1 LNDIIQLLVKPHGK
15 SLTEPQE
22 GNPGDA
28 EKNMSKARRKDSTG
42 LIAGGI
48 AHDLNTILTLI
59 YGYSELA
66 LEGLDPSG
74 ENFANIK
81 KIIQS
86 ADRAKAITGQL
97 LSLGMEAD
105 QARMRVPVKD
115 VLRETLE
122 FLRPLVTDR
131 IIFSEQMLT
140 PEVNVSA
147 DPIQLYRVFIN
158 LARNAIHA
166 MEERGG
172 TLTVTLDTRKGAEVS
187 NLAAGNKTASE
198 YALIRFADTG
208 PGMDETTAAR
218 MFEPFFTAGKQG
230 MGTGLGLSVVYG
242 IISAIDGEISV
253 TTKEGRGTVIELLIP
268 SLC

>member
-1 LNDIIQLLVKPHGK
+1 MKTPGK
-15 SLTEPQE
+15 SLTEPQQS
-22 GNPGDA
+22 NPGDA
-28 EKNMSKARRKDSTG
+28 DQNLPKAKKQVSTV

-66 LEGLDPSG
+66 LEGLDPAS

-97 LSLGMEAD
+97 LSPGMEAD
-105 QARMRVPVKD
+105 QVQMKVTVKD

-131 IIFSEQMLT
+131 IILREEILT
-140 PEVNVSA
+140 PEVYVSA
-147 DPIQLYRVFIN
+147 DPIQLYRVFTN
-158 LARNAIHA
+158 LARNAIQA
-166 MEERGG
+166 MEENGG
-172 TLTVTLDTRKGAEVS
+172 TLTVTLDTRKGGEVR
-187 NLAAGNKTASE
+187 NLPAGKPAADE

-218 MFEPFFTAGKQG
+218 MFEPFFTAGKQSR
-230 MGTGLGLSVVYG
+230 GTGLGLSVVAG
-242 IISAIDGEISV
+242 IISGIEGKISV
-253 TTKEGRGTVIELLIP
+253 TTKKGMGTVIELLIP

>member
-1 LNDIIQLLVKPHGK
+1 MKTPGK
-15 SLTEPQE
+15 SLTVPKE

-28 EKNMSKARRKDSTG
+28 EKNMPKAVKQDSSG

-66 LEGLDPSG
+66 LEGLDPAG

-115 VLRETLE
+115 ILQETLE

-131 IIFSEQMLT
+131 VIFSEQMVT
-140 PEVNVSA
+140 PEVTVSA

-158 LARNAIHA
+158 LARNAVHA
-166 MEERGG
+166 MEEKGG

-187 NLAAGNKTASE
+187 NPAAGNQVAAE

-208 PGMDETTAAR
+208 PGMDETTASR
-218 MFEPFFTAGKQG
+218 MFDPFFTAGKQG
-230 MGTGLGLSVVYG
+230 IGTGLGLSVVYG
-242 IISAIDGEISV
+242 IISAIAGEISV
-253 TTKEGRGTVIELLIP
+253 TTKEGTRY
-268 SLC
+268 CN

>member
-1 LNDIIQLLVKPHGK
+1 VKTPGK
-15 SLTEPQE
+15 SLTEPKQ

-28 EKNMSKARRKDSTG
+28 EKNLQRTWKQDSAS

-66 LEGLDPSG
+66 LEGLDPSS
-74 ENFANIK
+74 ENYANIR

-86 ADRAKAITGQL
+86 ADRAKAVTGQL

-105 QARMRVPVKD
+105 QVRMTVQVKD

-122 FLRPLVTDR
+122 FLRPLVTDS
-131 IIFSEQMLT
+131 IIFREEILT
-140 PEVNVSA
+140 PEVSVSA
-147 DPIQLYRVFIN
+147 DPVQLYRVFIN
-158 LARNAIHA
+158 LARNAIQA

-187 NLAAGNKTASE
+187 NLKAGTQAADK
-198 YALIRFADTG
+198 YARILFADTG
-208 PGMDETTAAR
+208 TGMDENTAAR
-218 MFEPFFTAGKQG
+218 MFEPFFTSGKQN

-242 IISAIDGEISV
+242 IITSIDGQVSV
-253 TTKEGRGTVIELLIP
+253 ITEKGRGTAIELLIP
-268 SLC
+268 SL

>member
-1 LNDIIQLLVKPHGK
+1 VKTPGK
-15 SLTEPQE
+15 SLTEPQQSS
-22 GNPGDA
+22 PGGA
-28 EKNMSKARRKDSTG
+28 EKNLVKTQKQESTG

-66 LEGLDPSG
+66 LEGLDPAS
-74 ENFANIK
+74 ESFANIR

-97 LSLGMEAD
+97 LSIGTEAD
-105 QARMRVPVKD
+105 QVRVKVPVKD

-131 IIFSEQMLT
+131 IIFREEILT
-140 PEVNVSA
+140 PEVHVSA

-158 LARNAIHA
+158 LARNAIQA
-166 MEERGG
+166 MEETGG
-172 TLTVTLDTRKGAEVS
+172 TLTVTLDTRKGDEAR
-187 NLAAGNKTASE
+187 NLPAGQQAADE
-198 YALIRFADTG
+198 YAFIRFADTG
-208 PGMDETTAAR
+208 PGMDETTASR
-218 MFEPFFTAGKQG
+218 MFDPFFTAGKQSR
-230 MGTGLGLSVVYG
+230 GTGLGLTVVSG

-253 TTKEGRGTVIELLIP
+253 STKKGRGTVIELLIP
-268 SLC
+268 SLG